1 MLGRPPEMCSAFGF
15 CSIQYVIEADKSVY
29 PCDFYVL
36 DGYKIGEIGKNT
48 FEDMRNSE
56 TAVKLIKDSQNV
68 PDECKA
74 CPFYCVCR
82 NGCRRDRSSEN
93 GIIGKNYYCDS
104 YKYYYAKCNAGFIKA
119 LSFLNQNKL

>member
-1 MLGRPPEMCSAFGF
+1 H
-15 CSIQYVIEADKSVY
+15 
-29 PCDFYVL
+29 
-36 DGYKIGEIGKNT
+36 
-48 FEDMRNSE
+48 
-56 TAVKLIKDSQNV
+56 
-68 PDECKA
+68 ECKA

-82 NGCRRDRSSEN
+82 NGCRRDRSTEN